1 MKKTKK
7 NKKISIND
15 NSEIIEGFFLVCDGV
30 KVTLGS
36 EGGTGVLEN
45 EQLGFPILT
54 KDGISIARRIFS
66 ENKKVDMGAAIARQA
81 CARSLTLSGDS
92 TTSTLVLAQAIVN
105 ATKKDGDYFFN
116 KKVEQGI
123 NEAYNDIVKNLNKL
137 AKKVTPS
144 SVKKIARVS
153 ANGDKDIADVVFD
166 AYKQVGQSG
175 LIDVQESD
183 NSITTLKHTS
193 GMKLNKGFYSPFLI
207 NNQNTGVFE
216 GSDVTVVVY
225 NGFEIHKSEAIIN
238 YINDNKGKPLLIVA
252 ERVNSEDWIKDIYRV
267 NQSKAGF
274 DVCVIECPFFDQ
286 KREAMLEDIALYTG
300 GKVFV
305 QGTSEEVIPG
315 NVSKLLVE
323 QNYTSFFQ
331 DEIALG
337 VAEKVEQLKNQL
349 ATTADKDFFIKR
361 IANFE
366 GTSATILVGGMS
378 PQETKEKFDRV
389 EDSVCAVKSALQ
401 EGYIAGGGAAL
412 VFIATKLE
420 RTFENEDIQF
430 GYNLMKEAI
439 ESPFKQICI
448 NARRDPENYI
458 AFAREKYGRGYN
470 ATTDEVADLVK
481 DGILDSKRS
490 IQVALEQ
497 AKTSAIL
504 LMNVKVVVTI

>member
-1 MKKTKK
+1 MKK
-7 NKKISIND
+7 NKNISIND

-36 EGGTGVLEN
+36 EGGLGVLEN

-116 KKVEQGI
+116 KKVEAGI
-123 NEAYNDIVKNLNKL
+123 NEAYKDIVKNLNKL
-137 AKKVTPS
+137 SKKVTS
-144 SVKKIARVS
+144 TSVKKIAKVS
-153 ANGDKDIADVVFD
+153 ANGDKEISDIVFK
-166 AYKQVGQSG
+166 AYEKVGQSG
-175 LIDVQESD
+175 LIDVQEVDSPF
-183 NSITTLKHTS
+183 ITLKHTS
-193 GMKLNKGFYSPFLI
+193 GMKLAKGFYSPFLI

-216 GSDVTVVVY
+216 GNDVTVLVY
-225 NGFEIHKSEAIIN
+225 NGFEIHKSEAVIN

-252 ERVNSEDWIKDIYRV
+252 ERMNSEDFVKEVYNI
-267 NQSKAGF
+267 NQKGF
-274 DVCVIECPFFDQ
+274 NICIIECPFFDQ
-286 KREAMLEDIALYTG
+286 KREAILEDIAIYTG
-300 GKVFV
+300 GEVFV
-305 QGTSEEVIPG
+305 QGTSEEVVAG
-315 NVSKLLVE
+315 KVSKLLVE

-331 DEIALG
+331 DIVPSKVNER
-337 VAEKVEQLKNQL
+337 VEQLKSQL
-349 ATTADKDFFIKR
+349 ATTSDKEFFNKR

-378 PQETKEKFDRV
+378 PQEVKEKFDRV

-401 EGYIAGGGAAL
+401 EGYIAGGGSAL
-412 VFIATKLE
+412 VYISTKLN
-420 RTFENEDIQF
+420 RTFLNPDVQF
-430 GYNLMKEAI
+430 GYDAMKRAI
-439 ESPFKQICI
+439 EAPFRQICT
-448 NARRDPENYI
+448 NARREADDYI
-458 AFAREKYGRGYN
+458 QKSREVYGVGYN
-470 ATTDEVADLVK
+470 AATDEQANLIK

>member
-1 MKKTKK
+1 MKKNK
-7 NKKISIND
+7 KKISIND

-105 ATKKDGDYFFN
+105 ATKKDEEYFFN

-123 NEAYNDIVKNLNKL
+123 NEAYEDIVKNLNKVS
-137 AKKVTPS
+137 KKVTPA

-153 ANGDKDIADVVFD
+153 ANGDKAIADVVFE
-166 AYKQVGQSG
+166 AYKKVGQSG

-183 NSITTLKHTS
+183 TSSTVLKHTS

-216 GSDVTVVVY
+216 GTDVTVLVY
-225 NGFEIHKSEAIIN
+225 NGFEIHKSEAVIN
-238 YINDNKGKPLLIVA
+238 FINDNKGKPLLIVA

-286 KREAMLEDIALYTG
+286 KREAMLEDIAIYTG

-305 QGTSEEVIPG
+305 QGSSEEVVPG
-315 NVSKLLVE
+315 NISKLLVE

-331 DEIALG
+331 DIISEEVKERVIHL
-337 VAEKVEQLKNQL
+337 KSQLP
-349 ATTADKDFFIKR
+349 TSTDKEFFAKR
-361 IANFE
+361 ISNFE

-401 EGYIAGGGAAL
+401 EGYIAGGGSAL
-412 VFIATKLE
+412 VYIATKLN
-420 RTFENEDIQF
+420 RNFQNADVQF
-430 GYNLMKEAI
+430 GYDLMKKAI
-439 ESPFKQICI
+439 EAPFRQICI
-448 NARRDPENYI
+448 NARRDPEDYI
-458 AFAREKYGRGYN
+458 NQARESYGKGYN

>member
-1 MKKTKK
+1 MKK

-66 ENKKVDMGAAIARQA
+66 DNKKVDMGAAIARQA
-81 CARSLTLSGDS
+81 CARSLTLAGDS

-105 ATKKDGDYFFN
+105 ATKKEDEYYFN

-123 NEAYNDIVKNLNKL
+123 NEAYKDIVKNLNKL
-137 AKKVTPS
+137 SKKVTS
-144 SVKKIARVS
+144 ASVKKIAKVS
-153 ANGDKDIADVVFD
+153 ANGDKDIAEVVFN
-166 AYKQVGQSG
+166 AYKKVGQSG

-183 NSITTLKHTS
+183 NPFTELKHTN

-216 GSDVTVVVY
+216 GNDVVVLVY
-225 NGFEIHKSEAIIN
+225 NGFEIHKSETVIN
-238 YINDNKGKPLLIVA
+238 FINDNKGKPLLIIA

-286 KREAMLEDIALYTG
+286 KREAILEDIAIYTG
-300 GKVFV
+300 GEVFV
-305 QGTSEEVIPG
+305 QGSSEKVIPG
-315 NVSKLLVE
+315 KISKVLVE

-331 DEIALG
+331 DEISDR
-337 VAEKVEQLKNQL
+337 VKDRVEHLKNQL
-349 ATTADKDFFIKR
+349 STTSDKEFFAKR
-361 IANFE
+361 ISNFE

-401 EGYIAGGGAAL
+401 EGYIAGGGSTL
-412 VFIATKLE
+412 VYIATKLIK
-420 RTFENEDIQF
+420 TFDNKDIQF
-430 GYNLMKEAI
+430 GYDLMKEAI
-439 ESPFKQICI
+439 ESPFRQICI
-448 NARRDPENYI
+448 NARRNPEDYI
-458 AFAREKYGRGYN
+458 SFARESYGKGYN